1 MFEVLFLDKFGTN
14 RVPICF
20 LPSVLKMLQYFLF
33 ASLVRSAPAGLPSNL
48 PPEFRETALKAMM
61 LGEKILKDISAAHAA
76 AVKVKTVWLVQ
87 IGFLFL
93 LLLWFFNETLV
104 SHMLA
109 GVQMYQNLLEVLSSK
124 VSGLDDLR
132 ADLRD
137 LLNHIN
143 KLKEVAQLTVE
154 VSDQNPST
162 NLASHLQNSHNV
174 PVAFRLTFTRL
185 RSFCHDLNRTFKH
198 LSKLK
203 DYEKPAIIM

>member
-1 MFEVLFLDKFGTN
+1 MDTWT
-14 RVPICF
+14 
-20 LPSVLKMLQYFLF
+20 VLKMLQYFLF

-48 PPEFRETALKAMM
+48 PPEFRETALKAMT

-76 AVKVKTVWLVQ
+76 AVKDFSLDSSTSNLQSMAVMMEIPFSPVIQAVSPEFPL
-87 IGFLFL
+87 
-93 LLLWFFNETLV
+93 ETLV

-143 KLKEVAQLTVE
+143 KLKELAQLTVE

-198 LSKLK
+198 LSKLL
-203 DYEKPAIIM
+203 AAGAR

>member
-1 MFEVLFLDKFGTN
+1 LD
-14 RVPICF
+14 
-20 LPSVLKMLQYFLF
+20 SEMLQYFLF

-76 AVKVKTVWLVQ
+76 AVKVKTDFSLDSSTSNLQSMAVMMEIPLSPVIQ
-87 IGFLFL
+87 AVSPEFPL
-93 LLLWFFNETLV
+93 TLV

-198 LSKLK
+198 LSKLL
-203 DYEKPAIIM
+203 AAGAR